1 METREIYYILINYCL
16 VNKITISTMESCTS
30 GCIASLITD
39 IEGASEIFPGSIV
52 TYSNTTKEMFG
63 VPHSTIE
70 KYGVYSKETAI
81 AMANAIREIFGTNIG
96 IGVSGSLGR
105 VDPMNSDSISGEVHF
120 AINLNG
126 NVKSFKLDGIADER
140 HTAKLIVAESVANEL
155 IGMIKENE

>member
-16 VNKITISTMESCTS
+16 VNKITIATMESCTS

-39 IEGASEIFPGSIV
+39 TEGASEIFPGSVV
-52 TYSNTTKEMFG
+52 TYNNDVKKMFG
-63 VPHSTIE
+63 VPHEIIKE
-70 KYGVYSKETAI
+70 YGVYSQETAV
-81 AMANAIREIFGTNIG
+81 AMANAARDIFETNIG
-96 IGVSGSLGR
+96 VGVSGSLGR

-126 NVKSFKLDGIADER
+126 NVNSFTLDGIAEER